1 MNNMNWY
8 LNCGK
13 DSDVVV
19 STRIRYA
26 RNFRN
31 YKFNIKTKEEAEK
44 INEEI
49 KSKIA
54 SIGYGL
60 KLFKMQDIDDLTKLS
75 LLEKNIISPEC
86 AMDKNKVGGILI
98 NDEENICIM
107 VNEEDHLREQ
117 VFGSGLNLD
126 ATFNLAKEIDMQIE
140 KIFDIA
146 KNKKYGYLTSCPT
159 NVGTGMR
166 ASVMVHL
173 PGLTKTGNI
182 KKVLEAISNF
192 GLNIRGIYGENSNS
206 SGDMYQISN
215 KQTIGIKEDDIIKN
229 LKIITEKIVQQERE
243 ARKLLASN
251 KIQLEDMC
259 YRSFGIISNCRKIS
273 SEEIRKLLS
282 DVKLGTDLGIIKEIN
297 DSKVLKMYLYSKP
310 ANLQKFVGKELSAIE
325 RDISRAEV
333 IKQIIKED

>member
-1 MNNMNWY
+1 MKGMNKMNWY

-13 DSDVVV
+13 DSDVVI

-31 YKFNIKTKEEAEK
+31 YKFNVKTKEEAEK
-44 INEEI
+44 INNEI
-49 KSKIA
+49 KEKLQ

-60 KLFKMQDIDDLTKLS
+60 KFLKMQDIDDLTKLS

-86 AMDKNKVGGILI
+86 AMDKYKVSDMLI
-98 NDEENICIM
+98 NDDENICIM

-126 ATFNLAKEIDMQIE
+126 EVFNLAKEIDTQIE

-146 KNKKYGYLTSCPT
+146 KSKKYGYLTSCPT

-182 KKVLEAISNF
+182 KKILEVISNF
-192 GLNIRGIYGENSNS
+192 GLNIRGIYGEKK
-206 SGDMYQISN
+206 GRN
-215 KQTIGIKEDDIIKN
+215 KS
-229 LKIITEKIVQQERE
+229 LF
-243 ARKLLASN
+243 RKFNIL
-251 KIQLEDMC
+251 
-259 YRSFGIISNCRKIS
+259 
-273 SEEIRKLLS
+273 
-282 DVKLGTDLGIIKEIN
+282 
-297 DSKVLKMYLYSKP
+297 
-310 ANLQKFVGKELSAIE
+310 
-325 RDISRAEV
+325 
-333 IKQIIKED
+333 

>member
-1 MNNMNWY
+1 MNWY

-31 YKFNIKTKEEAEK
+31 YKFNINTKEEADK
-44 INEEI
+44 INEEV
-49 KSKIA
+49 KSKVL

-60 KLFKMQDIDDLTKLS
+60 KFFKMQDIDDLTKLS

-86 AMDKNKVGGILI
+86 AMDKNKVSGILI

-107 VNEEDHLREQ
+107 INEEDHLREQ

-159 NVGTGMR
+159 NVGTGLR

-215 KQTIGIKEDDIIKN
+215 KQTIGINEEDIIKN
-229 LKIITEKIVQQERE
+229 LKIITEKIVQQERQ

-251 KIQLEDMC
+251 KIELEDMC

-297 DSKVLKMYLYSKP
+297 DLKVLKMYLYSKP

-325 RDISRAEV
+325 RDMSRAEV
-333 IKQIIKED
+333 IKQIIKQD

>member
-1 MNNMNWY
+1 MNWY
-8 LNCGK
+8 LSCGK
-13 DSDVVV
+13 DSDVVM

-31 YKFNIKTKEEAEK
+31 YKFNVKTKEEAEK
-44 INEEI
+44 VVNEI
-49 KSKIA
+49 KSKFS

-60 KLFKMQDIDDLTKLS
+60 KFFKMQDIDDLTKLS

-86 AMDKNKVGGILI
+86 AMDKYNVAGILI
-98 NDEENICIM
+98 NDDENICIM
-107 VNEEDHLREQ
+107 VNEEDLLREQ
-117 VFGSGLNLD
+117 FFGSGLSLD
-126 ATFNLAKEIDMQIE
+126 ETFSLAKELDSQIE

-182 KKVLEAISNF
+182 KKILEVISNF

-215 KQTIGIKEDDIIKN
+215 KQTLGIKEEDIVKN
-229 LKIITEKIVQQERE
+229 LKIITEKIVEQERE
-243 ARKLLASN
+243 ARKILASN
-251 KIQLEDMC
+251 EIDLEDMC
-259 YRSFGIISNCRKIS
+259 YRSFGIISNCKKIS
-273 SEEIRKLLS
+273 SEEIRDLLS
-282 DVKLGTDLGIIKEIN
+282 DVKLGTDLGIIGEVN
-297 DSKVLKMYLYSKP
+297 DTQVLKMYLYSKP
-310 ANLQKFVGKELSAIE
+310 ANLQKFVGKELSSIE
-325 RDISRAEV
+325 RDIKRAEV
-333 IKQIIKED
+333 IKRILKT

>member
-1 MNNMNWY
+1 MNWY

-13 DSDVVV
+13 DSDVVI

-31 YKFNIKTKEEAEK
+31 YKFNINTKDDTEK
-44 INEEI
+44 INREI
-49 KSKIA
+49 KSKVP

-60 KLFKMQDIDDLTKLS
+60 KFFKMEDIDDLTKLS

-86 AMDKNKVGGILI
+86 AIDKNKACGILI

-117 VFGSGLNLD
+117 VFGSGLNLEE
-126 ATFNLAKEIDMQIE
+126 TFNLAREIDTQIE
-140 KIFDIA
+140 KVFDIA
-146 KNKKYGYLTSCPT
+146 KSKKYGYLTSCPT

-182 KKVLEAISNF
+182 KKVLEVISNF
-192 GLNIRGIYGENSNS
+192 GLNIRGIYGENSSS

-215 KQTIGIKEDDIIKN
+215 KQTLGIREEDIIKT
-229 LKIITEKIVQQERE
+229 LKIITEKIVEQERE

-251 KIQLEDMC
+251 KIELEDMC
-259 YRSFGIISNCRKIS
+259 YRSFGIISNCKKIS

-297 DSKVLKMYLYSKP
+297 DTKVLKMYLYSKP
-310 ANLQKFVGKELSAIE
+310 ANLQKYLGKELSSIE
-325 RDISRAEV
+325 RDVSRAEV
-333 IKQIIKED
+333 IKKIIQDE

>member
-1 MNNMNWY
+1 MNWY

-13 DSDVVV
+13 DSDVVI

-31 YKFNIKTKEEAEK
+31 YKFNINTKEDANK

-49 KSKIA
+49 KSKTQ

-60 KLFKMQDIDDLTKLS
+60 KFFKMQDIDDLTKLS

-86 AMDKNKVGGILI
+86 AMDKNKACGILI

-126 ATFNLAKEIDMQIE
+126 ETFNLAREIDTQIE
-140 KIFDIA
+140 KVFDIA
-146 KNKKYGYLTSCPT
+146 KSKKYGYLTSCPT

-182 KKVLEAISNF
+182 KKVLEVISNF
-192 GLNIRGIYGENSNS
+192 GLNIRGIYGENSSS

-215 KQTIGIKEDDIIKN
+215 KQTLGIREEDIIKT
-229 LKIITEKIVQQERE
+229 LKIITEKIVEQERE

-251 KIQLEDMC
+251 KIELEDMC
-259 YRSFGIISNCRKIS
+259 YRSYGIISNCKKIS
-273 SEEIRKLLS
+273 SEEIRNLLS

-297 DSKVLKMYLYSKP
+297 DTKVLKLYLYSKP
-310 ANLQKFVGKELSAIE
+310 ANLQKYLGKELSTIE
-325 RDISRAEV
+325 RDIGRAE
-333 IKQIIKED
+333 IIKKIIQES

>member
-1 MNNMNWY
+1 MNWY

-13 DSDVVV
+13 DSDVVI

-31 YKFNIKTKEEAEK
+31 HKFNIKTKEEAEK
-44 INEEI
+44 ISNEI
-49 KSKIA
+49 KAKIQ

-60 KLFKMQDIDDLTKLS
+60 KFFKMQDIDDLTKLS

-86 AMDKNKVGGILI
+86 AMDKYKVSGILI
-98 NDEENICIM
+98 NDDENICIM

-117 VFGSGLNLD
+117 VFGSGLILEE
-126 ATFNLAKEIDMQIE
+126 TFSLAREIDSQIE

-182 KKVLEAISNF
+182 KKVLEVISNF
-192 GLNIRGIYGENSNS
+192 GLNIRGIYGENSSS

-215 KQTIGIKEDDIIKN
+215 KQTLGIKEEDIVKN

-251 KIQLEDMC
+251 GIDLEDMC
-259 YRSFGIISNCRKIS
+259 YRSFGIISNCKKIS
-273 SEEIRKLLS
+273 SEETRNLLS
-282 DVKLGTDLGIIKEIN
+282 DVKLGTDLGIIKEVN
-297 DSKVLKMYLYSKP
+297 DIQVLKMYLYSKP
-310 ANLQKFVGKELSAIE
+310 ANLQKFVGKGLSSIE
-325 RDISRAEV
+325 RDINRAE
-333 IKQIIKED
+333 IMKKILKES

>member
-31 YKFNIKTKEEAEK
+31 YKFNIKTKEGADK

-251 KIQLEDMC
+251 KIELEDMC

-297 DSKVLKMYLYSKP
+297 DSKALKMYLYSKP

>member
-1 MNNMNWY
+1 MNWY

-13 DSDVVV
+13 DSDIVI

-31 YKFNIKTKEEAEK
+31 YKFNIKTKEDSEK
-44 INEEI
+44 VSDEI
-49 KSKIA
+49 KSKLQT
-54 SIGYGL
+54 IGYGL
-60 KLFKMQDIDDLTKLS
+60 KFFKMKDIDDLTKLS

-86 AMDKNKVGGILI
+86 AMDKHKVSGVLI
-98 NDEENICIM
+98 NDDENICIM

-117 VFGSGLNLD
+117 FFSSGLALD
-126 ATFNLAKEIDMQIE
+126 ETFGLAKEIDMQIE

-146 KNKKYGYLTSCPT
+146 KSKKYGYLTSCPT

-173 PGLTKTGNI
+173 PGLAKTGNI
-182 KKVLEAISNF
+182 KKVLEVISNF

-215 KQTIGIKEDDIIKN
+215 KQTLGISEDDIVKN
-229 LKIITEKIVQQERE
+229 LKVITEKIVEQERE

-251 KIQLEDMC
+251 RIDLEDTC
-259 YRSFGIISNCRKIS
+259 YRSFGIISNCKKIS
-273 SEEIRKLLS
+273 SEEARNLLS

-297 DSKVLKMYLYSKP
+297 DVQVLKMYLYSKP
-310 ANLQKFVGKELSAIE
+310 ANLQKFVGRELSGIE
-325 RDISRAEV
+325 RDVCRADV
-333 IKQIIKED
+333 IRQIIQS